1 MALTSKVDTFSSN
14 HQDHQTNTDA
24 ILKAIMALTS
34 KVDTINSDVESLK
47 YAMGTLQI
55 NTTIQHNILAQELTT
70 LKSQIQNHDTI
81 SSDVESVK
89 YALGTLQTNTT
100 YQHNI
105 LAHELT
111 TLKSQI
117 QNHVSPKT
125 SCSPP
130 SHSSAQGLTSQMSA
144 LESEMKAINHTLHT
158 LQDNTTTSDANL
170 TKDIDQIKRQHFCF
184 SVQLENFQNLQRK
197 VHTAALNTETAMHDL
212 DNLCVS
218 VQTSLAN
225 SSKALESLEA
235 KVEASQPVF
244 SEVQS
249 GVVISKYLLDNLSDQ
264 VKILAKV
271 TTSQKPSQQSA
282 IPSLD
287 EDDPEAV
294 RHLKKRDVE
303 KPAQKESASKKQITA
318 AIQRKTKGKN
328 IMRGAQQETDAVKA
342 LVELKGKR

>member
-1 MALTSKVDTFSSN
+1 TLLLYAINPNSN

-34 KVDTINSDVESLK
+34 KVDTISSDVESLK
-47 YAMGTLQI
+47 YAMGTLQTT
-55 NTTIQHNILAQELTT
+55 TTIQHNILAQELTT

-100 YQHNI
+100 IQHNI
-105 LAHELT
+105 LAQELT

-125 SCSPP
+125 PCSLP
-130 SHSSAQGLTSQMSA
+130 SHSSTQGLTSQMSA
-144 LESEMKAINHTLHT
+144 LESDMKAINHTLHT
-158 LQDNTTTSDANL
+158 LQDNTTSSVANL
-170 TKDIDQIKRQHFCF
+170 TKNIDEIKRQHF
-184 SVQLENFQNLQRK
+184 S
-197 VHTAALNTETAMHDL
+197 
-212 DNLCVS
+212 
-218 VQTSLAN
+218 QTSLAN
-225 SSKALESLEA
+225 SSKAFESLEA
-235 KVEASQPVF
+235 KVEASQPAF

-249 GVVISKYLLDNLSDQ
+249 GVVISKYLQDNLNDQ

-282 IPSLD
+282 IPFLD

-294 RHLKKRDVE
+294 RLLKKRNVE
-303 KPAQKESASKKQITA
+303 KPAQEEP
-318 AIQRKTKGKN
+318 AI
-328 IMRGAQQETDAVKA
+328 
-342 LVELKGKR
+342 